1 MSVINVA
8 TVEHLIKI
16 LESGQVTTAYMPVM
30 LGKNLLKVA
39 IDRRELIEELKLN
52 QSSIYHEPRIHA
64 QFELSNGDLIFME

>member
-8 TVEHLIKI
+8 TVEQLIKI

-39 IDRRELIEELKLN
+39 IDRRELIKELKLN
-52 QSSIYHEPRIHA
+52 QSSIYHEPRIYA